1 MTSTHAFPVGGLPL
15 LRSLAENWW
24 LLLLRGIAAVVFGV
38 LAIFWPGVTLLALA
52 YLFAAYAL
60 VDGICALG
68 AAVFGHTGS
77 MMPRWWLAFVGVIG
91 ILAGLL
97 AFAWPGLTAFVLLLL
112 IASWAIVIGVLEV
125 VGAIY
130 LRKEIEGEWWLI
142 ISGLLSV
149 AFGVIL
155 FVQPGAGAL
164 ALIWVIGIYAILAGG
179 SLIGLAYRLR
189 NLKQPS

>member
-1 MTSTHAFPVGGLPL
+1 
-15 LRSLAENWW
+15 
-24 LLLLRGIAAVVFGV
+24 
-38 LAIFWPGVTLLALA
+38 
-52 YLFAAYAL
+52 
-60 VDGICALG
+60 
-68 AAVFGHTGS
+68 
-77 MMPRWWLAFVGVIG
+77 
-91 ILAGLL
+91 
-97 AFAWPGLTAFVLLLL
+97 VLLLL
-112 IASWAIVIGVLEV
+112 IASWAIIIGVLEV

-155 FVQPGAGAL
+155 FVRPGAGAL
-164 ALIWVIGIYAILAGG
+164 GLIWVIGIYAILAGG

>member
-38 LAIFWPGVTLLALA
+38 LAIFWPGITLLALA

-60 VDGICALG
+60 VDGVFALG
-68 AAVFGHTGS
+68 AAVFGHTGN
-77 MMPRWWLAFVGVIG
+77 MMPRWWLAIVGVIG
-91 ILAGLL
+91 IVAGLL
-97 AFAWPGLTAFVLLLL
+97 AFAWPGLTALLLLLL
-112 IASWAIVIGVLEV
+112 IASWAIIIGVLEV

-142 ISGLLSV
+142 VSGLLSV

-155 FVQPGAGAL
+155 FARPGAGAL
-164 ALIWVIGIYAILAGG
+164 GLIWVIGIYAILAGG

-189 NLKQPS
+189 NLKHPS